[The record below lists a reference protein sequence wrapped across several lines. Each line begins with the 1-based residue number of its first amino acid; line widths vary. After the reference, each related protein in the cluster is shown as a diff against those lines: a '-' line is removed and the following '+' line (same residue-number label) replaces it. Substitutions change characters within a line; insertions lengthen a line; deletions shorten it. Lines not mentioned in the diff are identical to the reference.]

1 MLNNHHVL
9 TVGLT
14 ISFALLLSGCS
25 SQKSGSGK
33 LADKQEFTVGVSSEL
48 STVDLSKT
56 TSVQTFEVLNNV
68 DEGLYRIGKN
78 SKINNALA
86 TKTKVFKDGLQY
98 TFNLRK
104 GAKWSNGDPV
114 TAKDFVYSWRRT
126 VNPKTASQYGYLFS
140 GIKNADAIQSN
151 KKSPNTL
158 GIKADGNY
166 KLVVTLEKK
175 IPYFKLLLGFPLFFP
190 QNQKVVEK
198 FGNKYGTSSS
208 DITYNGPFKLTKWN
222 GTGMTWTLA
231 KNAKYWDKKHVKL
244 DKLHY
249 QVTKDPSTGYN
260 QFKTDKLQY
269 VGLSGVL
276 AKNLKNNK
284 DLVTRETSS
293 CYYLAFNQK
302 KKLFKNLKI
311 REAISMSINRDQL
324 TKKILGDGS
333 FNSQSF
339 VSKGLAINPKT
350 GKDFTATTAKPDSLK
365 YNPSQAKVL
374 WKQGLKELGIKSMS
388 FTLLS
393 SDEFAQ
399 KQVSEYLQS
408 QLEKNLPGLKVH
420 LSNIPFQ
427 TLLARQKSHNYQVTR
442 GDWYADFAD
451 PITFLNILTSGNPSN
466 VPQWSNKEYDRLIKA
481 SSTTD
486 AGNQDKRFDDLTKA
500 QNILLNNQG
509 VTPLY
514 QSASKNL
521 LSSKVKG
528 IIYNTA
534 GATYNYKN
542 VYVIK

>member
-1 MLNNHHVL
+1 MKVNLMSFKLVCM
-9 TVGLT
+9 VGLGVILT
-14 ISFALLLSGCS
+14 GCS

-33 LADKQEFTVGVSSEL
+33 LADKQVFTTAVDSEL

-56 TSVQTFEVLNNV
+56 TSVQTFEVLNNI
-68 DEGLYRIGKN
+68 DEGLYRLGKN
-78 SKINNALA
+78 SKIENALA
-86 TKTKVFKDGLQY
+86 TKTAITNDGLTY
-98 TFNLRK
+98 TFTLRK
-104 GAKWSNGDPV
+104 GTKWSNGDPV
-114 TAKDFVYSWRRT
+114 TAKDFVYSWQRT

-140 GIKNADAIQSN
+140 GIKNADAIQAN
-151 KKSPNTL
+151 KKSYKTL
-158 GIKADGNY
+158 GVKAEGDY
-166 KLVVTLEKK
+166 KLVVNLEKK
-175 IPYFKLLLGFPLFFP
+175 IPYFKLLMGFPLFFP

-198 FGNKYGTSSS
+198 YGNDYGTKSS
-208 DITYNGPFKLTKWN
+208 DMVYNGPFKLSDWN

-231 KNAKYWDKKHVKL
+231 KNSDYWDKKHVKL

-260 QFKTDKLQY
+260 QFKTGKLQY
-269 VGLSGVL
+269 VGISGVL
-276 AKNLKNNK
+276 AKNLKNDKNM
-284 DLVTRETSS
+284 VTRETSS

-302 KKLFKNLKI
+302 NRLFKNLKI
-311 REAISMSINRDQL
+311 RQAISMAVNRDQL

-339 VSKGLAINPKT
+339 VSKGLSINPKT
-350 GKDFTATTAKPDSLK
+350 GKDFTATTAKPASMT
-365 YNPSQAKVL
+365 YNPTKAKAL
-374 WKQGLKELGIKSMS
+374 WKQGLKELGISKMH

-408 QLEKNLPGLKVH
+408 QLQQNLPGLTVS
-420 LSNIPFQ
+420 LRNIPFQ
-427 TLLARQKSHNYQVTR
+427 TLLSRQKTHNYQVTMA
-442 GDWYADFAD
+442 DWYADFAD
-451 PITFLNILTSGNPSN
+451 PITFLNILTTNNPSN
-466 VPQWSNKEYDRLIKA
+466 VPQWSSKQYDRLIKA

-486 AGNQDKRFDDLTKA
+486 AGNADKRFEDMTKA
-500 QNILLNNQG
+500 QNILLENQG

-534 GATYNYKN
+534 GATYNYKDA
-542 VYVIK
+542 YVVK

>member
-1 MLNNHHVL
+1 MSN
-9 TVGLT
+9 
-14 ISFALLLSGCS
+14 ISFGLKMGLVVSTALILSGCS

-33 LADKQEFTVGVSSEL
+33 LAAKQEFTTAVDSEL
-48 STVDLSKT
+48 STVDLSRT
-56 TSVQTFEVLNNV
+56 TSVQTFEVLNNI
-68 DEGLYRIGKN
+68 DEGLYRLGKN
-78 SKINNALA
+78 SKVENALA
-86 TKTKVFKDGLQY
+86 TKTQISNDGLKY

-104 GAKWSNGDPV
+104 GTKWSNGDPV

-126 VNPKTASQYGYLFS
+126 VNPKTASQYEYLFS
-140 GIKNADAIQSN
+140 GIQNADAIQAN
-151 KKSPNTL
+151 KKSPNSL
-158 GIKADGNY
+158 GIKADGKY

-175 IPYFKLLLGFPLFFP
+175 IPYFKLLMGFPLFFP

-198 FGNKYGTSSS
+198 YGDDYGTKSA
-208 DITYNGPFKLTKWN
+208 DMVYNGPFKLTDWN

-231 KNAKYWDKKHVKL
+231 KNQNYWDKKAVKL
-244 DKLHY
+244 AKLHY

-276 AKNLKNNK
+276 AKNLKNNHN
-284 DLVTRETSS
+284 LVTRETSS

-311 REAISMSINRDQL
+311 REAISMAIDRSQL
-324 TKKILGDGS
+324 PKKILGDGS

-339 VSKGLAINPKT
+339 VSKGLSINPKT

-365 YNPSQAKVL
+365 YNPTKAKAL
-374 WKQGLKELGIKSMS
+374 FKAGLKELGITKMS

-408 QLEKNLPGLKVH
+408 QLEKNLPGLKVS
-420 LSNIPFQ
+420 LRNIPFQ
-427 TLLARQKSHNYQVTR
+427 TLLSRQKSHNYQVTM

-466 VPQWSNKEYDRLIKA
+466 VPQWSNKQYDKLIKA
-481 SSTTD
+481 SSITD
-486 AGNQDKRFDDLTKA
+486 AGNPDKRFEDMTKA
-500 QNILLNNQG
+500 QNILLANQG
-509 VTPLY
+509 ITPLY

-542 VYVIK
+542 VYIVK

>member
-1 MLNNHHVL
+1 MSN
-9 TVGLT
+9 
-14 ISFALLLSGCS
+14 ISFGLKMGLVVSTALILSGCS

-33 LADKQEFTVGVSSEL
+33 LAAKQEFTTAVDSEL

-56 TSVQTFEVLNNV
+56 TSVQTFEVLNNI
-68 DEGLYRIGKN
+68 DEGLYRLGKN
-78 SKINNALA
+78 SKVENALA
-86 TKTKVFKDGLQY
+86 TKTQISNDGLKY

-104 GAKWSNGDPV
+104 GTKWSNGDPV

-126 VNPKTASQYGYLFS
+126 VNPKTASQYEYLFS
-140 GIKNADAIQSN
+140 GIQNADAIQAN
-151 KKSPNTL
+151 KKSPNSL
-158 GIKADGNY
+158 GIKADGKY

-175 IPYFKLLLGFPLFFP
+175 IPYFKLLMGFPLFFP

-198 FGNKYGTSSS
+198 YGDDYGTKSA
-208 DITYNGPFKLTKWN
+208 DMVYNGPFKLTDWN

-231 KNAKYWDKKHVKL
+231 KNQNYWDKKAVKL
-244 DKLHY
+244 AKLHY

-276 AKNLKNNK
+276 AKNLKNNHN
-284 DLVTRETSS
+284 LVTRETSS

-311 REAISMSINRDQL
+311 REAISMAIDRSQL

-339 VSKGLAINPKT
+339 VSKGLSINPKT

-365 YNPSQAKVL
+365 YNPTKAKAL
-374 WKQGLKELGIKSMS
+374 FKAGLKELGITKMS

-408 QLEKNLPGLKVH
+408 QLEKNLPGLKVS
-420 LSNIPFQ
+420 LRNIPFQ
-427 TLLARQKSHNYQVTR
+427 TLLSRQKSHNYQVTM

-451 PITFLNILTSGNPSN
+451 PITFFNILTSGNPSN
-466 VPQWSNKEYDRLIKA
+466 VPQWSNKQYDKLIKA

-486 AGNQDKRFDDLTKA
+486 AGNPDKRFEDMTKA
-500 QNILLNNQG
+500 QNILLANQG
-509 VTPLY
+509 ITPLY

-542 VYVIK
+542 VYIVK

>member
-1 MLNNHHVL
+1 MSNIQ
-9 TVGLT
+9 VGLKVGLV
-14 ISFALLLSGCS
+14 ISAALILTGCS

-33 LADKQEFTVGVSSEL
+33 LAAKQEFTTAVDSEL

-56 TSVQTFEVLNNV
+56 TSVQTFEVLNNI
-68 DEGLYRIGKN
+68 DEGLYRLGKD
-78 SKINNALA
+78 SKIENALA
-86 TKTKVFKDGLQY
+86 TKTNISNDGLKY

-104 GAKWSNGDPV
+104 GTKWSNGDPV

-140 GIKNADAIQSN
+140 GIQNADAIQAN
-151 KKSPNTL
+151 KKSPKSL

-175 IPYFKLLLGFPLFFP
+175 IPYFKLLMGFPLFFP

-198 FGNKYGTSSS
+198 FGDNYGTKSA
-208 DITYNGPFKLTKWN
+208 DMVYNGPFKLTSWN

-231 KNAKYWDKKHVKL
+231 KNQNYWDKKAVKL

-284 DLVTRETSS
+284 NLVTRETSS

-311 REAISMSINRDQL
+311 REAISMAIDRGQL

-339 VSKGLAINPKT
+339 VSKGLSINPKT
-350 GKDFTATTAKPDSLK
+350 GKDFTATTAKPDSLT
-365 YNPSQAKVL
+365 YNPTKAKAL
-374 WKQGLKELGIKSMS
+374 WKAGLKELGITKMS

-408 QLEKNLPGLKVH
+408 QLEKNLPGLKVN
-420 LSNIPFQ
+420 LRNIPFQ
-427 TLLARQKSHNYQVTR
+427 TLLSRQKSHNYQVTM

-466 VPQWSNKEYDRLIKA
+466 VPQWSNKQYDKLIKA

-486 AGNQDKRFDDLTKA
+486 AGNADKRFEDMTKA
-500 QNILLNNQG
+500 QNILLDNQG
-509 VTPLY
+509 ITPLY

-542 VYVIK
+542 AYIVK

>member
-1 MLNNHHVL
+1 MSNNHL
-9 TVGLT
+9 GLKMGLVVA
-14 ISFALLLSGCS
+14 FALVLSGCS

-33 LADKQEFTVGVSSEL
+33 LADKQEFTTAVDSEL

-68 DEGLYRIGKN
+68 DEGLYRLGKD
-78 SKINNALA
+78 SKIENALA
-86 TKTKVFKDGLQY
+86 TKTTISKDGLQY

-104 GAKWSNGDPV
+104 GTKWSNGDPV
-114 TAKDFVYSWRRT
+114 TANDFVYSWRRT

-140 GIKNADAIQSN
+140 GIKNADAIQAN

-158 GIKADGNY
+158 GIKADGKY

-175 IPYFKLLLGFPLFFP
+175 IPYFKLLMGFPLFFP

-198 FGNKYGTSSS
+198 YGADYGTKST
-208 DITYNGPFKLTKWN
+208 DMVYNGPFKLTSWN

-231 KNAKYWDKKHVKL
+231 KNKNYWDKKAVKL

-311 REAISMSINRDQL
+311 REAISMSIDRSQL

-339 VSKGLAINPKT
+339 VSKGLSINPKT
-350 GKDFTATTAKPDSLK
+350 GKDFTATTAKPDSLT
-365 YNPSQAKVL
+365 YNPTKAKTL
-374 WKQGLKELGIKSMS
+374 WKQGLKELGIKQMS

-408 QLEKNLPGLKVH
+408 QLEKNLPGLKVG
-420 LSNIPFQ
+420 LRNIPFQ
-427 TLLARQKSHNYQVTR
+427 TLLSRQKSHNYEVTM

-466 VPQWSNKEYDRLIKA
+466 VPQWSNKQYDQLIKA

-486 AGNQDKRFDDLTKA
+486 AGNPDKRFEDLTKA
-500 QNILLNNQG
+500 QNILLENQG
-509 VTPLY
+509 ITPLY

-542 VYVIK
+542 VYVVK